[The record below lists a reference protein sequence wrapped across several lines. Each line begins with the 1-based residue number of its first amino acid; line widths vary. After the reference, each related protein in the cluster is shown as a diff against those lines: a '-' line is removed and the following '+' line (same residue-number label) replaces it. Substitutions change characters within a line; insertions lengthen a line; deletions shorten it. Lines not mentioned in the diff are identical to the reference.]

1 VAVGSLGAE
10 TPGGE
15 GGNVD
20 RRRDV
25 LWLGGMSGIGK
36 TTAARAIARRYD
48 IHLYSL
54 DSRTYAHAEAMA
66 TPALAMSAD
75 ELWLERTPEQ
85 MADDSEEEA
94 RRRFPLVLADLAE
107 VPDDG
112 APVLVDGPQLL
123 PDLVSAPSLFVLAG
137 PRLQRALVEARGSL
151 TYSRTGDP
159 ERALANRLRRDE
171 ILASRVRAGAPV
183 VEIMD
188 VGETQPAVED
198 AFRARL
204 DEWLARGD
212 RGDVSSRR
220 RDEND
225 RRFDQWHRYSRHE
238 PRALEGVLEFA
249 CECDDDGCAETVPVR
264 LEDEQGRP
272 LLAH

>member
-1 VAVGSLGAE
+1 MS
-10 TPGGE
+10 
-15 GGNVD
+15 NV
-20 RRRDV
+20 
-25 LWLGGMSGIGK
+25 GK
-36 TTAARAIARRYD
+36 TTAARSIARRHD
-48 IHLYSL
+48 IHVYSL
-54 DSRTYAHAEAMA
+54 DSRTYAHAEAMT

-85 MADDSEEEA
+85 MADDFEDEA

-123 PDLVSAPSLFVLAG
+123 PDLVSTPSLFVLAG
-137 PRLQRALVEARGSL
+137 PRLQRALLEARGSL
-151 TYSRTGDP
+151 TYSRTRDP
-159 ERALANRLRRDE
+159 ERALANRLHRDE

-198 AFRARL
+198 AFRAQL
-204 DEWLARGD
+204 DAWLARD
-212 RGDVSSRR
+212 DHGDVSSRR

-225 RRFDQWHRYSRHE
+225 RRFDQWRRYSRHE
-238 PRALEGVLEFA
+238 PRALEGVLDFA
-249 CECDDDGCAETVPVR
+249 CECDAEGCAATVPVR
-264 LEDEQGRP
+264 LDDVGRRP